1 MNSKTLDDVYVES
14 LRGSIGM
21 KIGKLKDEVTLM
33 KKWSKGMVSRFRKF
47 IDNNLTDEDFEM
59 LYKEFSAATTAENF
73 SEYIK
78 HYKKIADFC
87 HFNVEGS
94 TIHSY
99 YLKRRKGEDKNQ
111 LIVVYALSRK
121 RIVIPNGMGI
131 YHQSNV
137 DNITELNPTFKARKN
152 GLLYSYPRIY
162 FSLRKNIPN
171 FIVDQDGNTT
181 LYVYTPKKKFTT
193 AFIDSAAP
201 WPNQNNVYYETK
213 TPIPVEKIDVKK
225 SKEDLKKEKK
235 SAKKN
240 TTIKESVDID
250 YLDRTTFET
259 FEDFMEYYNLDYLSP
274 DEDILIDKTIT
285 EGFRSAIED
294 IKNSINQKINDKK
307 DDKILKAKWEDKEK
321 DIKSRNEVK
330 KTLDEKTYKLAKKN
344 REILMNS
351 KSFGPYKR
359 AYNWFAKTFG
369 FSQDNSVIEHIT
381 LKEDKSSEPKNKSQK
396 IYKIY
401 LRFCDGLKQITVP
414 ITNQLVHMSPVK
426 GIRELTPTF
435 RSKTKG
441 AYFYSSPRVYF
452 VIGKKPLSSK
462 RFGVDEDVKLQKYTP
477 KYDYKFAYIDQ
488 SNPGRDTGAVFIDSK
503 LPIPV
508 VYSNEKPMK
517 ESVDMCEFFT
527 Y

>member
-14 LRGSIGM
+14 LKGSIGM
-21 KIGKLKDEVTLM
+21 TIAKMKDDITLM
-33 KKWSKGMVSRFRKF
+33 KKWSKGMASRFRKYVN
-47 IDNNLTDEDFEM
+47 NNLTDDDYEM
-59 LYKEFSAATTAENF
+59 LYKEFSAVVTAENF

-78 HYKKIADFC
+78 HYRKIAAFC

-111 LIVVYALSRK
+111 LLVIYALSRK
-121 RIVIPNGMGI
+121 RIVIPNGMSI

-162 FSLRKNIPN
+162 FSLRKNVPN
-171 FIVDQDGNTT
+171 FIVDQKGNTT
-181 LYVYTPKKKFTT
+181 LYIYTPKKKFTS

-201 WPNQNNVYYETK
+201 WPTQNNVYYETK

-225 SKEDLKKEKK
+225 SKEDLKKEKR
-235 SAKKN
+235 SAKKDK
-240 TTIKESVDID
+240 TIKESVDID
-250 YLDRTTFET
+250 YLDNTTFET

-274 DEDILIDKTIT
+274 DEDVLVDRAIT
-285 EGFRSAIED
+285 EGFKDA
-294 IKNSINQKINDKK
+294 IKNIKTSINQKISDKK
-307 DDKILKAKWEDKEK
+307 DDKILQKKWEDKEK
-321 DIKSRNEVK
+321 DIKTRNEIK
-330 KTLDEKTYKLAKKN
+330 KTLDKKTYELAKKN
-344 REILMNS
+344 REILMNA
-351 KSFGPYKR
+351 KSFGPYKK
-359 AYNWFAKTFG
+359 AYNWFAQTFG
-369 FSQDNSVIEHIT
+369 FSKDNSIIEHIV
-381 LKEDKSSEPKNKSQK
+381 LKPAKEKDKDGNK
-396 IYKIY
+396 IYKLY

-426 GIRELTPTF
+426 GIKELTPTF

-452 VIGKKPLSSK
+452 VIGKKELSSD
-462 RFGVDEDVKLQKYTP
+462 RFGVDKSVELQKYTP

-488 SNPGRDTGAVFIDSK
+488 SNPSRDTGAVFIDSK

-508 VYSNEKPMK
+508 VYSKDKPMK
-517 ESVDMCEFFT
+517 ESVEMCEFFS